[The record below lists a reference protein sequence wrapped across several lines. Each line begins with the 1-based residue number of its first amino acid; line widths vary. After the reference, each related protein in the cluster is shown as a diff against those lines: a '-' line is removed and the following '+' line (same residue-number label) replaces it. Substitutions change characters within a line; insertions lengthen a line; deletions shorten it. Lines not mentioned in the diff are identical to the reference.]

1 MISCKKLFYRY
12 RFFRYMRDTLD
23 FDLLPINVI
32 YGMTWLRRYDATKT
46 CRGNFSFELFIIGKF
61 VKFRFKN
68 KGSPCYFLSSRGQK
82 TKNITNIKQKKL
94 LLLTFFVSFFMAF
107 LVLKLIYA
115 ISTLKEEI
123 FKGRNFAVLPN
134 REI

>member
-1 MISCKKLFYRY
+1 MIQQKLVNESS
-12 RFFRYMRDTLD
+12 L
-23 FDLLPINVI
+23 
-32 YGMTWLRRYDATKT
+32 
-46 CRGNFSFELFIIGKF
+46 NFSFELFIIGKS

-82 TKNITNIKQKKL
+82 TKNIANIKQKKL
-94 LLLTFFVSFFMAF
+94 LLLTFFVSFFMAL

-123 FKGRNFAVLPN
+123 LTGRNFAVLPN